1 MRRDDLEGLEGRL
14 AGLAAEGAR
23 HARPPAPATIRRRSR
38 RRRRRQATGVVLVAV
53 ALAGAVVA
61 VRAAQPAPTLPAG
74 PRPRPTNPTT
84 VAPAPSGQLV
94 PWIATPAR
102 PSPSPDAAQGP
113 PAVPPGT
120 PACTVGQ
127 LQASASWQGAT
138 GSLAGAV
145 TFFTSR
151 GRATPPCFLVGY
163 PTITL
168 LDRHGRPLQ
177 LTADPRSGKEAPPP
191 VLLRPGLAAQVEFA
205 WLNWC
210 GPKPGPI
217 GLRVTLPPPRG
228 GTLVPTVDLNT
239 RRDLTP
245 RCDAPA
251 APSRLSRG
259 PFVARAPELPP
270 DPLSSLRVRVTLPPS
285 VVAGRPLHYTVT
297 LANPT
302 TAPVSLRDCPSYEER
317 VSLAHGGT
325 AAERHLLNCAPVA
338 AIGPRQQVTFA
349 MVLDLPATL
358 RPGKGVLVW
367 LLLRPAPVGVK
378 VLVTV
383 TGP

>member
-1 MRRDDLEGLEGRL
+1 MRRDDLEGLHVRL

-23 HARPPAPATIRRRSR
+23 HARPPAPVTIRRRSR
-38 RRRRRQATGVVLVAV
+38 RRHLRQATGVVLVAV

-74 PRPRPTNPTT
+74 PRPRPTSPTT
-84 VAPAPSGQLV
+84 VAPAPGGQLV

-102 PSPSPDAAQGP
+102 PSPSPDASQGP

-120 PACTVGQ
+120 PACTAGQ

-145 TFFTSR
+145 TFTSR
-151 GRATPPCFLVGY
+151 SRATAPCFLVGY
-163 PTITL
+163 PTIQL

-177 LTADPRSGKEAPPP
+177 LTADPRTGKAAPPP

-205 WLNWC
+205 WRNWC
-210 GPKPGPI
+210 GPNPGPV
-217 GLRVTLPPPRG
+217 GLRVTLPPPHP
-228 GTLVPTVDLNT
+228 GTLAPTVDPDI
-239 RRDLTP
+239 RRELTP
-245 RCDAPA
+245 RCDAPGS
-251 APSRLSRG
+251 PSRLSGG
-259 PFVARAPELPP
+259 PFVAWEPEPPP
-270 DPLSSLRVRVTLPPS
+270 DPLGSLHVRVTLPPS
-285 VVAGRPLHYTVT
+285 VVAGQPLRYTVT

-302 TAPVSLRDCPSYEER
+302 TAAVSLRDCPSYQER
-317 VSLAHGGT
+317 LSLENGGT

-338 AIGPRQQVTFA
+338 AIGPGQQVGFA
-349 MVLDLPATL
+349 MVLNLPATL
-358 RPGKGVLVW
+358 RPGTGVLVW
-367 LLLRPAPVGVK
+367 QLLHAAPVGMK